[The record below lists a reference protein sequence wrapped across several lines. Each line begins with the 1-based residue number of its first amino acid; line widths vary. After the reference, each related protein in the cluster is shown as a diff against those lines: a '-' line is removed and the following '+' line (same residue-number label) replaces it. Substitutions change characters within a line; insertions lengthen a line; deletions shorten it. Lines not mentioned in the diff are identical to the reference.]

1 MQNHAYWV
9 GMPYVRRVM
18 VAAATAEQL
27 IVSRNRTGL
36 PIPSAPKQ
44 PALLP
49 ASSPL
54 NPKKAREERRALVAA
69 AAAPK
74 DLAASRARLAARA
87 AQGARERQRQRQR
100 QQRQQR
106 ARNVQARKEE
116 RRAVEAAEQLAALAA
131 GRPYMTREEQKR
143 IAARNRKR
151 KQRLR
156 EQNDLAA
163 KKRAE
168 VIAQPEMSSFSPSS
182 CSSVASSTTFPASA
196 AAPTPDPVQLTADDK
211 KRIAA
216 RNRKRNQRLRDQND
230 AETLKKTKALAEK
243 HRDAYERK
251 TRRVNHRKLAAV
263 GAA

>member
-1 MQNHAYWV
+1 
-9 GMPYVRRVM
+9 MPYVRRVM

-44 PALLP
+44 LALLP
-49 ASSPL
+49 AFSPS
-54 NPKKAREERRALVAA
+54 NPKKAREERRALVA

-87 AQGARERQRQRQR
+87 AQGARERQRQREQRQREQRQRDQR
-100 QQRQQR
+100 QQRV
-106 ARNVQARKEE
+106 RNVQARKEE

-143 IAARNRKR
+143 IAARNGKR

-156 EQNDLAA
+156 EQNDPAA

-182 CSSVASSTTFPASA
+182 CSSVASSTTFPATA

-211 KRIAA
+211 KRIAV
-216 RNRKRNQRLRDQND
+216 RNRKRNQKLCDQND
-230 AETLKKTKALAEK
+230 AETLKKAKALAEK
-243 HRDAYERK
+243 QRDAYERK
-251 TRRVNHRKLAAV
+251 TRQVNHRKRAAV

>member
-1 MQNHAYWV
+1 MA
-9 GMPYVRRVM
+9 VRAAGD
-18 VAAATAEQL
+18 VATATAEQL
-27 IVSRNRTGL
+27 IVSRNRIGL

-44 PALLP
+44 LALLP
-49 ASSPL
+49 AFSPS

-69 AAAPK
+69 AAQGPCGVEG
-74 DLAASRARLAARA
+74 SLAARA
-87 AQGARERQRQRQR
+87 AQGARGGSGGGSGSSGSSERET
-100 QQRQQR
+100 
-106 ARNVQARKEE
+106 QARKEE
-116 RRAVEAAEQLAALAA
+116 RHVEAAEQLAALAA

-156 EQNDLAA
+156 EQNDPAA

-182 CSSVASSTTFPASA
+182 CSSVASSTTFPATA

-211 KRIAA
+211 KRIAV
-216 RNRKRNQRLRDQND
+216 RNRKRNQKLCDQND
-230 AETLKKTKALAEK
+230 AETLKKAKALAEK
-243 HRDAYERK
+243 QRDAYERK
-251 TRRVNHRKLAAV
+251 TRQVNHRKRAAV

>member
-1 MQNHAYWV
+1 
-9 GMPYVRRVM
+9 MPYVRRVM

-27 IVSRNRTGL
+27 IVSRNRTGF

-44 PALLP
+44 LALLP
-49 ASSPL
+49 AFSPS
-54 NPKKAREERRALVAA
+54 NPKKAREERRALVA

-156 EQNDLAA
+156 EQNDPAA

-182 CSSVASSTTFPASA
+182 CSSVASSTTFPATA

-211 KRIAA
+211 KRIAV
-216 RNRKRNQRLRDQND
+216 RNRKRNQKLCDQND
-230 AETLKKTKALAEK
+230 AETLKKAKALAEK
-243 HRDAYERK
+243 QRDAYERK
-251 TRRVNHRKLAAV
+251 TRQVNHRKRAAV

>member
-1 MQNHAYWV
+1 
-9 GMPYVRRVM
+9 
-18 VAAATAEQL
+18 
-27 IVSRNRTGL
+27 
-36 PIPSAPKQ
+36 
-44 PALLP
+44 
-49 ASSPL
+49 
-54 NPKKAREERRALVAA
+54 
-69 AAAPK
+69 
-74 DLAASRARLAARA
+74 
-87 AQGARERQRQRQR
+87 
-100 QQRQQR
+100 
-106 ARNVQARKEE
+106 VQARKEE

-182 CSSVASSTTFPASA
+182 CSSVASSTTFPATA

-211 KRIAA
+211 KRIAV
-216 RNRKRNQRLRDQND
+216 RNLCDQND
-230 AETLKKTKALAEK
+230 AETLKKAKALAEK
-243 HRDAYERK
+243 QRDAYERK
-251 TRRVNHRKLAAV
+251 TRQVNHRKRAAV

>member
-1 MQNHAYWV
+1 M
-9 GMPYVRRVM
+9 
-18 VAAATAEQL
+18 AAATAEQL
-27 IVSRNRTGL
+27 IVSRNRIGL

-44 PALLP
+44 LALLP
-49 ASSPL
+49 AFSPS
-54 NPKKAREERRALVAA
+54 NPKKAREERRALVA

-87 AQGARERQRQRQR
+87 AQGARERQQRQRQR

-106 ARNVQARKEE
+106 ARNMQARKEE

-143 IAARNRKR
+143 IAARNGKR

-156 EQNDLAA
+156 EQNDPAA

-168 VIAQPEMSSFSPSS
+168 VIAQPEMSSFLPSS
-182 CSSVASSTTFPASA
+182 CSSVASSTTFPATA

-216 RNRKRNQRLRDQND
+216 RNRKRNQRLCDQND
-230 AETLKKTKALAEK
+230 AETSKKAKALAEK

>member
-1 MQNHAYWV
+1 M
-9 GMPYVRRVM
+9 
-18 VAAATAEQL
+18 AAATAEQL
-27 IVSRNRTGL
+27 IVSRNRIGL

-49 ASSPL
+49 ASSPS

-69 AAAPK
+69 AGPK
-74 DLAASRARLAARA
+74 DLAATRARLAARA
-87 AQGARERQRQRQR
+87 AQGARERQRQREQR
-100 QQRQQR
+100 QREQRQREQR
-106 ARNVQARKEE
+106 ARKVQARKEE
-116 RRAVEAAEQLAALAA
+116 RRAVEAAKQLAALAA

-156 EQNDLAA
+156 EQNDPAA

-182 CSSVASSTTFPASA
+182 CSSVASSTTFPATA

-216 RNRKRNQRLRDQND
+216 RNRKLNQRLRDQND
-230 AETLKKTKALAEK
+230 AETLKKAKALAEK

>member
-1 MQNHAYWV
+1 M
-9 GMPYVRRVM
+9 
-18 VAAATAEQL
+18 AAATAEQL
-27 IVSRNRTGL
+27 IVSRNRIGL

-44 PALLP
+44 LALLP
-49 ASSPL
+49 AFSPS
-54 NPKKAREERRALVAA
+54 NPKKAREERRALVA

-87 AQGARERQRQRQR
+87 AQGARERQQRQRQR

-106 ARNVQARKEE
+106 ARNMQARKEE

-216 RNRKRNQRLRDQND
+216 RNRKRNQRLCDQND
-230 AETLKKTKALAEK
+230 AETSKKAKALAEK

-251 TRRVNHRKLAAV
+251 TRRVIHGKLAAV

>member
-1 MQNHAYWV
+1 M
-9 GMPYVRRVM
+9 
-18 VAAATAEQL
+18 
-27 IVSRNRTGL
+27 
-36 PIPSAPKQ
+36 
-44 PALLP
+44 
-49 ASSPL
+49 
-54 NPKKAREERRALVAA
+54 
-69 AAAPK
+69 
-74 DLAASRARLAARA
+74 
-87 AQGARERQRQRQR
+87 
-100 QQRQQR
+100 
-106 ARNVQARKEE
+106 
-116 RRAVEAAEQLAALAA
+116 EAAEQLAALAA

-156 EQNDLAA
+156 EQNDPAA

-182 CSSVASSTTFPASA
+182 CSSVASSTTFPATA

-216 RNRKRNQRLRDQND
+216 RNRKRNQRLCDQND
-230 AETLKKTKALAEK
+230 AETSKKAKALAEK

-251 TRRVNHRKLAAV
+251 TRRVNRRKLAAV

>member
-1 MQNHAYWV
+1 M
-9 GMPYVRRVM
+9 
-18 VAAATAEQL
+18 AAATAEQL

-87 AQGARERQRQRQR
+87 AQGARERQRQRE
-100 QQRQQR
+100 QRQQR
-106 ARNVQARKEE
+106 ARNVQARKDE

-156 EQNDLAA
+156 EQNDPAA

-168 VIAQPEMSSFSPSS
+168 VIAQPEMSSFLPSS

-216 RNRKRNQRLRDQND
+216 RNRN
-230 AETLKKTKALAEK
+230 
-243 HRDAYERK
+243 
-251 TRRVNHRKLAAV
+251 
-263 GAA
+263 

>member
-1 MQNHAYWV
+1 
-9 GMPYVRRVM
+9 M

-27 IVSRNRTGL
+27 IVSRNRTGF

-49 ASSPL
+49 ASSPS
-54 NPKKAREERRALVAA
+54 NPKKAREERRALVA

-143 IAARNRKR
+143 IAARNGKR

-156 EQNDLAA
+156 EQNDPAA

-168 VIAQPEMSSFSPSS
+168 VIAQPEMSSFLPSS
-182 CSSVASSTTFPASA
+182 CSSVASSTTFPATA

-211 KRIAA
+211 KRIAV
-216 RNRKRNQRLRDQND
+216 RNRKRNQKLCDQND
-230 AETLKKTKALAEK
+230 AETLKKAKALAEK
-243 HRDAYERK
+243 QRDAYERK
-251 TRRVNHRKLAAV
+251 TRQVNHRKRAAV

>member
-1 MQNHAYWV
+1 M
-9 GMPYVRRVM
+9 
-18 VAAATAEQL
+18 AAATAEQL
-27 IVSRNRTGL
+27 IVSRNRIGL

-49 ASSPL
+49 ASSPS
-54 NPKKAREERRALVAA
+54 NPKKAREERRALVA

-87 AQGARERQRQRQR
+87 AQGARERQRQRE
-100 QQRQQR
+100 QRQQR

-156 EQNDLAA
+156 EQNDPAA

-182 CSSVASSTTFPASA
+182 CSSVASSTTFPATA

-216 RNRKRNQRLRDQND
+216 RNRKRNQRLCDQND
-230 AETLKKTKALAEK
+230 AETSKKAKALAEK

-251 TRRVNHRKLAAV
+251 TRRVNRRKLAAV

>member
-1 MQNHAYWV
+1 M
-9 GMPYVRRVM
+9 
-18 VAAATAEQL
+18 AAATAEQL
-27 IVSRNRTGL
+27 IVSRNRIGL

-44 PALLP
+44 LALLP
-49 ASSPL
+49 AFSPS
-54 NPKKAREERRALVAA
+54 NPKKAREERRALVA

-87 AQGARERQRQRQR
+87 AQGARERQQRQRQR

-106 ARNVQARKEE
+106 ARNMQARKEE

-156 EQNDLAA
+156 EQNDPAA

-182 CSSVASSTTFPASA
+182 CSSVASSTTFPATA

-216 RNRKRNQRLRDQND
+216 RNRKRNQRLCDQND
-230 AETLKKTKALAEK
+230 AETSKKAKALAEK

>member
-1 MQNHAYWV
+1 
-9 GMPYVRRVM
+9 MPYVRRVM

-27 IVSRNRTGL
+27 IVSRNRIGL

-44 PALLP
+44 LALLP
-49 ASSPL
+49 AFSPS
-54 NPKKAREERRALVAA
+54 NPKKAREERRALVA

-87 AQGARERQRQRQR
+87 AQGARERQQRQRQR

-106 ARNVQARKEE
+106 ARNMQARKEE

-182 CSSVASSTTFPASA
+182 CSSVSSSTTFPASA

-243 HRDAYERK
+243 HRDAYKRK

>member
-1 MQNHAYWV
+1 
-9 GMPYVRRVM
+9 M
-18 VAAATAEQL
+18 VAAA
-27 IVSRNRTGL
+27 S
-36 PIPSAPKQ
+36 
-44 PALLP
+44 
-49 ASSPL
+49 
-54 NPKKAREERRALVAA
+54 
-69 AAAPK
+69 PK

-87 AQGARERQRQRQR
+87 AQGARERQRQREQR
-100 QQRQQR
+100 QREQRQRDQRQQR

-156 EQNDLAA
+156 EQNDPAA

-168 VIAQPEMSSFSPSS
+168 VIAQPEMSSFSPSF
-182 CSSVASSTTFPASA
+182 CSSVSSSTTFPASA

>member
-1 MQNHAYWV
+1 
-9 GMPYVRRVM
+9 MPYVRRVM

-27 IVSRNRTGL
+27 IVSRNRIGL

-44 PALLP
+44 LALLP
-49 ASSPL
+49 AFSPS
-54 NPKKAREERRALVAA
+54 NPKKAREERRALVA

-143 IAARNRKR
+143 IAARNGKR

-156 EQNDLAA
+156 EQNDPAA

-216 RNRKRNQRLRDQND
+216 RNRKRNQRLCDQND
-230 AETLKKTKALAEK
+230 AETSKKAKALAEK